1 MKINNKQ
8 SKELAL
14 RIKKKTGEKERCKIK
29 QNKSIYHALIEIQEN
44 GSEKDKVPRG

>member
-14 RIKKKTGEKERCKIK
+14 RIKKRLEKRRDAKS
-29 QNKSIYHALIEIQEN
+29 NKKYLSLIEIQEN